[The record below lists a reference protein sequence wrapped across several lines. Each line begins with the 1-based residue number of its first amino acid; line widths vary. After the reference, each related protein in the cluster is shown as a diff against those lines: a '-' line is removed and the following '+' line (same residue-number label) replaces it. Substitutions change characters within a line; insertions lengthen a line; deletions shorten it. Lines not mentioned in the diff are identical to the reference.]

1 MTGWELAI
9 GLYPGILIGARS
21 YPEQKFTEHVI
32 YLPFVEFIITVYY
45 PSSNKFQ
52 EDMKTRKEN

>member
-9 GLYPGILIGARS
+9 GLYPGILTGARS
-21 YPEQKFTEHVI
+21 YPEKLFVEHVI

-45 PSSNKFQ
+45 
-52 EDMKTRKEN
+52 E